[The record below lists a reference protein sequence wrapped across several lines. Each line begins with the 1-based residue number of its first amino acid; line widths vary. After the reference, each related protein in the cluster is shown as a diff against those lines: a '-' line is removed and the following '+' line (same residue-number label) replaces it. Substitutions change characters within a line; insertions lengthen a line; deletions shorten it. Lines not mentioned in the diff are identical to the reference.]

1 MADKAGQERPL
12 TIFETMLAMRR
23 FEETVFEL
31 REGGH
36 FGGHYHVYIGQ
47 EATGA
52 AAVHGAGPDATIYT
66 THRNHGHIVARG
78 VDPGRALAEIAGRAG
93 GLNGGRGG
101 TFHLADA
108 SLGIP
113 HTSALVGGAVPLAAG
128 AALAAKLA
136 GNSGIGLALFGD
148 GAFEE
153 GVVFETLN
161 LAKLWQLP
169 VIFVCENNTPGAVLK
184 SAGGS
189 NTSMLSAAPLADVPR
204 ALKIDSHVVDGAD
217 SNAVFELVAACAANA
232 RAGKGPAFIEAQT
245 ERWPG
250 NQQQYPKPVTG
261 VTDIAMAWD
270 ETRIPDEHADWFRRI
285 DPVLRAAREIVAAGD
300 ADSDALA
307 AIDGRQRQRMAEALD
322 FALASP
328 EPDAATALDHVL
340 A

>member
-1 MADKAGQERPL
+1 MADEAGHKRPL
-12 TIFETMLAMRR
+12 DIFESMLAIRR
-23 FEETVFEL
+23 FEEAVFEL
-31 REGGH
+31 RDGGH
-36 FGGHYHVYIGQ
+36 FGGHYHIYIGQ

-52 AAVHGAGPDATIYT
+52 AAIAAVGQDATIYT
-66 THRNHGHIVARG
+66 THRNHGHVIARG
-78 VDPGRALAEIAGRAG
+78 ADPGRALAEIAGRAG

-108 SLGIP
+108 SIGIP

-136 GNSGIGLALFGD
+136 GNSAIGLALFGD

-189 NTSMLSAAPLADVPR
+189 NTSMLSAAALADVPR
-204 ALKIDSHVVDGAD
+204 ALKIDSHVVDGGD
-217 SNAVFELVAACAANA
+217 HGAVFDVVAACAEAA
-232 RAGKGPAFIEAQT
+232 RGGGGPAFIEAQT

-250 NQQQYPKPVTG
+250 NQQQFPKPVTG
-261 VTDIAMAWD
+261 ITDLAMAWD
-270 ETRIPDEHADWFRRI
+270 ETRIPDQHADWFQRI
-285 DPVLRAAREIVAAGD
+285 DPVLRATRALLAAGY
-300 ADSDALA
+300 ATSDELA
-307 AIDGRQRQRMAEALD
+307 AIDSRQRQRMAAGLD

-328 EPDAATALDHVL
+328 APDTATALDHVL